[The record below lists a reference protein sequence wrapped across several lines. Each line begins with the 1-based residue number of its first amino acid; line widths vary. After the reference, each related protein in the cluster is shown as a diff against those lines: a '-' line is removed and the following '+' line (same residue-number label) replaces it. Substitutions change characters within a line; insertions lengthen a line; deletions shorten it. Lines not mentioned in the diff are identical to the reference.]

1 MCCFCSLTVIYNG
14 DPVQG
19 ATMLQPL
26 FNVVQVC
33 ACAMRRRPLLLASL
47 VHLVF
52 GMQPSFVDLHNFTMA
67 QWEEYNANF
76 TSVDQRQSYIKSGFI
91 PFGGLTDEV
100 IDIIETFVVSVLL
113 SFATSASVQLLT

>member
-1 MCCFCSLTVIYNG
+1 
-14 DPVQG
+14 
-19 ATMLQPL
+19 MLQPL

-33 ACAMRRRPLLLASL
+33 ACAMLRRPLLLTRAL
-47 VHLVF
+47 
-52 GMQPSFVDLHNFTMA
+52 GMRMQPSFVDLHNFTMA

-100 IDIIETFVVSVLL
+100 IDVIETFVVT
-113 SFATSASVQLLT
+113 FGFNPTSMQLLT